1 MYTIKEFC
9 ELFKISRQTF
19 NNWMAKGLVKVIKV
33 DKAVRITEE
42 EVERLKNGGKDDDD
56 KI

>member
-42 EVERLKNGGKDDDD
+42 EVKRIMEGVK
-56 KI
+56 